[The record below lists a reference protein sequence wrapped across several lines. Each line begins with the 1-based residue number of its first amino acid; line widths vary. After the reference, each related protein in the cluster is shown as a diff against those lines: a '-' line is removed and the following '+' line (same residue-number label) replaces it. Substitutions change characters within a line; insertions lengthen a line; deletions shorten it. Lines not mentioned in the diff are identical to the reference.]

1 MEKLQWDQ
9 SKPVKKGHS
18 TTPSSQDLMHG
29 TNIRHNASCVLHSL
43 QFHISVH
50 NCSSVTNNVKSQ

>member
-1 MEKLQWDQ
+1 MEKPEWDQ

-29 TNIRHNASCVLHSL
+29 TNIRHNASGTGYK
-43 QFHISVH
+43 
-50 NCSSVTNNVKSQ
+50 CSSLTAIPHFCSQL